1 MIINV
6 PKALRF
12 QGPSCSVTDIKGGLN
27 PDMQCTRSSNQLTL
41 VQPFTHIK
49 SSNNKTSGLFEADK
63 SEVLY
68 FKLHEFL
75 LPDGVQNV
83 GTVQVIMRD
92 IRDGEY
98 RDIDLLEEKNMT
110 TRAGEVTK
118 LSEVAVGTKTTS
130 L

>member
-1 MIINV
+1 MNV

-12 QGPSCSVTDIKGGLN
+12 QGPSCSITDIKGGLN

-41 VQPFTHIK
+41 MHPFTHIK
-49 SSNNKTSGLFEADK
+49 SKSGLFEANK

-83 GTVQVIMRD
+83 GTVQIIMRD
-92 IRDGEY
+92 VRDGSY

-110 TRAGEVTK
+110 TRAGAVTK